1 MTYGLDTSALM
12 RLLVGQPSDLAEKV
26 NARLS
31 ELIEM
36 GNEIRVSDLA
46 ISEAYYVLQDFY
58 GLTKEQA
65 IESLSSLAGT
75 PGFVL
80 SQEVK
85 DALNTPNLAHASPG
99 FIDRV
104 LALGH
109 INGNE
114 PVIACEKSFKK
125 LKNVEII
132 A

>member
-12 RLLVGQPSDLAEKV
+12 RILVGQPSDLAEKV
-26 NARLS
+26 DARLV
-31 ELIEM
+31 ELIEA
-36 GNEIRVSDLA
+36 GHEIRVSDLA

-65 IESLSSLAGT
+65 IESLSTLKAT

-80 SQEVK
+80 SKAVTE
-85 DALNTPNLAHASPG
+85 ALCTPNLAHASPG

-109 INGNE
+109 INENE

-125 LKNVEII
+125 LKNVEVIV
-132 A
+132 

>member
-12 RLLVGQPSDLAEKV
+12 RVLVGRPEELAEKV
-26 NARLS
+26 NARLAA
-31 ELIEM
+31 LIDT

-46 ISEAYYVLQDFY
+46 VSEAYYVLQDFY
-58 GLTKEQA
+58 GLTKAQT
-65 IESLSSLAGT
+65 IETLSTLPAT

-80 SQEVK
+80 SKEVS
-85 DALNTPNLAHASPG
+85 DALSTPNLAHASPG

-104 LALGH
+104 LALGYLNH
-109 INGNE
+109 DE

-125 LKNVEII
+125 LKGAEVI

>member
-12 RLLVGQPSDLAEKV
+12 RVLVGQPQELAEKV
-26 NARLS
+26 NARLAA
-31 ELIEM
+31 LIDM

-46 ISEAYYVLQDFY
+46 VSEAYYVLQDFY

-65 IESLSSLAGT
+65 IETLSALPAT

-80 SQEVK
+80 SKEVA
-85 DALNTPNLAHASPG
+85 DALSTPNLAHASPG

-104 LALGH
+104 LAFGH
-109 INGNE
+109 LNLDE

-125 LKNVEII
+125 LKGAEVVI
-132 A
+132 